1 MYTEVVLTGRPR
13 ENKIVIPFSA
23 VHEGSIYYLDDEN
36 RLAKTAVEVELVLDN
51 MAVIATDL
59 PHDTMVITTD
69 LVPAIEGMLLS
80 PELDEQ
86 MMAKIS
92 SLDVGK

>member
-1 MYTEVVLTGRPR
+1 M
-13 ENKIVIPFSA
+13 S
-23 VHEGSIYYLDDEN
+23 
-36 RLAKTAVEVELVLDN
+36 N

-59 PHDTMVITTD
+59 PPDTMVITTD

-80 PELDEQ
+80 PQPDEE

-92 SLDVGK
+92 SLDVSR